1 MRCHWPSFAPP
12 VTEFIGLHIQAGQG
26 LPVPTHAGLGIDLL
40 RTSPRLPHITGS
52 VGQVRTG
59 ADGWNDGF
67 VDMEKNYEDWAADA
81 GALHEL
87 AQQLL
92 PQSPKVQVHL
102 PGEVADRAVAA
113 WQRDEDPGNL
123 PQETAEQR
131 SIRNDAGT
139 LALIGQSI
147 EETGIE
153 DGDDVH
159 FTLDAWILGVA
170 LEAADKAGRLEV
182 FPQSD

>member
-1 MRCHWPSFAPP
+1 MGH
-12 VTEFIGLHIQAGQG
+12 
-26 LPVPTHAGLGIDLL
+26 L
-40 RTSPRLPHITGS
+40 RT
-52 VGQVRTG
+52 V

-67 VDMEKNYEDWAADA
+67 MAMEKNYEDWAQDAD
-81 GALHEL
+81 ALHEL

-92 PQSPKVQVHL
+92 PQSPKVQVRL
-102 PGEVADRAVAA
+102 PREVADRAVAA
-113 WQRDEDPGNL
+113 WQRYEDPGTL
-123 PQETAEQR
+123 PRETDEQR

-153 DGDDVH
+153 DGDGVL
-159 FTLDAWILGVA
+159 FKLDAWILGVA

-182 FPQSD
+182 LPQSD